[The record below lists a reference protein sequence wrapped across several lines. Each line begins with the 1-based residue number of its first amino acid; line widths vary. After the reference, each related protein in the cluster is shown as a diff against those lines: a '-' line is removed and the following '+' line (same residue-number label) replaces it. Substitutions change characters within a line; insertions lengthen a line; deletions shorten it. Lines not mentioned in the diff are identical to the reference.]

1 MDFEEVILRD
11 GEGGALS
18 PITMAASIQNED
30 GTLYME
36 SVASS
41 IQGLQN
47 QLNTAKGELQ
57 TALNAAKETVD
68 AEIANIANGTT
79 AVVASKLA
87 TSSTINGQTFKE
99 DGSLVTTTFSEG
111 TVASSLALTWPRPP
125 AGRIQV
131 VKIGLPGGCSVSL
144 QPYPGSTIVLY
155 ARESNTWAGQ
165 FYPVTSSNVEI
176 MSTSSSASLTTYYF
190 VLIGC

>member
-1 MDFEEVILRD
+1 MDFKEVILQD

-57 TALNAAKETVD
+57 TALNTAKETVD

-79 AVVASKLA
+79 AVVASNLN
-87 TSSTINGQTFKE
+87 TPFTINGQTFKE

-111 TVASSLALTWPRPP
+111 TVASSLALTWPSPP

-144 QPYPGSTIVLY
+144 QPYQGPTIVLY
-155 ARESNTWAGQ
+155 ARESNIWAGQ
-165 FYPVTSSNVEI
+165 FYPVTSSKVEI